1 MQLDRDA
8 VERLLG
14 MNDTQ
19 LKLLIKKLATE
30 AGLDL
35 SAFNIS
41 SNDIS
46 SLRNA
51 LAKASDEDIAK
62 AAEQLSRLKKRRE
75 T

>member
-19 LKLLIKKLATE
+19 LKFLIKKLATE